1 MQACIGELHGKPV
14 LLELKDNIVSI
25 NGEAQPIKNLTEDE
39 IAKYN
44 QELANLDGLTDHEGR
59 DALINAV
66 RANFLAQLLG
76 KAVGDEC
83 VNLITHILDSTHYEV
98 LKYLGEAE

>member
-1 MQACIGELHGKPV
+1 MRACIGELHGKPV
-14 LLELKDNIVSI
+14 WLELEGNIVSI
-25 NGEAQPIKNLTEDE
+25 NGEAQPIKNLTEE
-39 IAKYN
+39 ELKKYN
-44 QELANLDGLTDHEGR
+44 EEMENLERLSDHEGR

-83 VNLITHILDSTHYEV
+83 VNLLSHILESAHYEV

>member
-14 LLELKDNIVSI
+14 WLELKDNIVSI
-25 NGEAQPIKNLTEDE
+25 NGEAQPIKNLTEEDLE
-39 IAKYN
+39 NYN
-44 QELANLDGLTDHEGR
+44 QELANLQNLADHEGR
-59 DALINAV
+59 QALVNAV

-76 KAVGDEC
+76 KAVGDDC
-83 VNLITHILDSTHYEV
+83 VNLVTHILDSTHYEV